1 LTLYVANPLAD
12 TRWDDLVDRH
22 PSSSAFH
29 QRGWL
34 EALSRTYN
42 YEPIVLTVSPPDQP
56 LADSIV
62 FCRMRS
68 PIVGNRLVSLPFAD
82 HCEPLVT
89 GPEILQEFGK
99 WLREERDQ
107 KGLKYVEIRPL
118 NGMQGGCLQP
128 SRSYAFHELDL
139 EPSLEEVFARLHRD
153 SIQRRIQRATKE
165 QITYDVGSSSKNLY
179 DFYRLLLKTRRRHR
193 LLPQPLAWFENLVA
207 CMGDSL
213 EIRVARKN
221 ATPVAAILTLRHKT
235 TVVYK
240 YGCSDRRFHNFG
252 AMPFLFWRL
261 IDESKSQGM
270 KTLDFGRSDL
280 DQESLMAFKDRFG
293 TRRTT
298 LTYYRYP
305 KEKQSVAAAWS
316 TKAVGQLCYFLPERA
331 FALAGKIVYPHIG

>member
-1 LTLYVANPLAD
+1 MNDP
-12 TRWDDLVDRH
+12 
-22 PSSSAFH
+22 
-29 QRGWL
+29 
-34 EALSRTYN
+34 E
-42 YEPIVLTVSPPDQP
+42 
-56 LADSIV
+56 V
-62 FCRMRS
+62 F
-68 PIVGNRLVSLPFAD
+68 
-82 HCEPLVT
+82 
-89 GPEILQEFGK
+89 QEFGS

-118 NGMQGGCLQP
+118 NGTQGGGLEP

-139 EPSLEEVFARLHRD
+139 DPSLEEVFARLHRD
-153 SIQRRIQRATKE
+153 SIQRRIQRAAKE
-165 QITYDVGSSSKNLY
+165 QITYDVGASSKNLC

-207 CMGDSL
+207 CMGDRL

-240 YGCSDRRFHNFG
+240 YGCSDHRFHNFG

-305 KEKQSVAAAWS
+305 KEKQSVTALWS

>member
-1 LTLYVANPLAD
+1 VNDP
-12 TRWDDLVDRH
+12 
-22 PSSSAFH
+22 
-29 QRGWL
+29 
-34 EALSRTYN
+34 E
-42 YEPIVLTVSPPDQP
+42 
-56 LADSIV
+56 V
-62 FCRMRS
+62 F
-68 PIVGNRLVSLPFAD
+68 
-82 HCEPLVT
+82 
-89 GPEILQEFGK
+89 QEFGS

-118 NGMQGGCLQP
+118 NGTQGGGLEP

-153 SIQRRIQRATKE
+153 SIQRRIQRAAKE
-165 QITYDVGSSSKNLY
+165 QITYDVGASSKNLC

-207 CMGDSL
+207 CMGDRL

-240 YGCSDRRFHNFG
+240 YGCSDHRFHNFG

-305 KEKQSVAAAWS
+305 KEKQSVTALWS